1 MKLSLTLSIL
11 LLLFTTNA
19 CSPPN
24 ETPPPSE
31 TPPPLQTFNPLEPPS
46 ESNNLE
52 LYDLA
57 LLCLGSDK
65 ENFKTNNE
73 KALFF
78 SKDRKSI
85 QVYTRYPES
94 STDTFGRDDIEVLR
108 PVNPEKYYMW
118 KEDTL
123 MGGTYYLN
131 RVTLEIEVTSGGK
144 RHPEPSNYRHYYQC
158 SISPMNELINL
169 INSWHDDNA
178 EKQEAKRQEEIRKK
192 NEEKEKLERIRKI

>member
-1 MKLSLTLSIL
+1 MKKLLLILALTLSA
-11 LLLFTTNA
+11 NA
-19 CSPPN
+19 WA
-24 ETPPPSE
+24 E
-31 TPPPLQTFNPLEPPS
+31 FNPLEPQS

-65 ENFKTNNE
+65 ENIKTELE

-85 QVYTRYPES
+85 QVYTHYPEPN
-94 STDTFGRDDIEVLR
+94 TNTFARDDIPSRSFRET
-108 PVNPEKYYMW
+108 EKEYIW
-118 KEDTL
+118 KHDTFL
-123 MGGTYYLN
+123 GGTYYLN
-131 RVTLEIEVTSGGK
+131 RVTLEIEVTLGFK

-169 INSWHDDNA
+169 INSWHDDSA

>member
-1 MKLSLTLSIL
+1 MKKLFLLISL
-11 LLLFTTNA
+11 LLATNA
-19 CSPPN
+19 CS
-24 ETPPPSE
+24 PPSE
-31 TPPPLQTFNPLEPPS
+31 TPPPLQAFNPLEPQS

-65 ENFKTNNE
+65 ENFKTELE

-85 QVYTRYPES
+85 QVYTHYPEPN
-94 STDTFGRDDIEVLR
+94 TNTFGRDHIEVLR
-108 PVNPEKYYMW
+108 PANPEKYYIW
-118 KEDTL
+118 KEENKF

-131 RVTLEIEVTSGGK
+131 RVTLEIEVNMGAMY
-144 RHPEPSNYRHYYQC
+144 PEPSNYRHYYQC

-169 INSWHDDNA
+169 INRWHDDNA